1 MRHPSFRRTAV
12 LVVLLGALVVPAA
25 SAQDST
31 AVTPRLG
38 PFNDYFIGA
47 ESVPFTANGYAEMN
61 NESNAGATTEAG
73 ELLTCDGHPF
83 GATVWYKLVV
93 TVPTRVTVETG
104 YNSLLDTVIS
114 VYTGS
119 SIASLSRV
127 GCNDDDYTG
136 TTDSRLQFAAQPGVN
151 YWVQVGGYNSQEAQ
165 FDLWFDYMTI
175 GPDNDDFADARGTL
189 VSQTQGTSG
198 ATTEP
203 GEPLTCGNSSMGATV
218 WYVLARVEPTLV
230 TVDTRGSNFDTV
242 LAVYRGDSLTSLNM
256 VDCDDDISASDYD
269 SEVTFTAQPGFT
281 RIQVGGYP
289 TTGGAL
295 TGNLV
300 LNVTYQAG
308 TGYFCRGR
316 PATHVGTDGSE
327 VIAGTEGNDVI
338 VALGGN
344 DVIYAYGGKD
354 FICAGPGR
362 DEVYGGPGNDRI
374 LGDAGDDELH
384 GGSGNDRIFG
394 RAGDDVIFGELGD
407 DRLKGNAGYDTLRG
421 DAGYDTCLMGEDMIC
436 EWELGGWG

>member
-12 LVVLLGALVVPAA
+12 LVLLLGALVVPAA
-25 SAQDST
+25 SAQDSA

-47 ESVPFTANGYAEMN
+47 EPVPFTANGYAEMN

-127 GCNDDDYTG
+127 GCNDDAYSG

-151 YWVQVGGYNSQEAQ
+151 YWVQVGGYGDQEAR

-175 GPDNDDFADARGTL
+175 GPANDDFADARVALGH
-189 VSQTQGTSG
+189 QTQDTGG
-198 ATTEP
+198 ATVEA
-203 GEPLTCGNSSMGATV
+203 GEPLNCDGHVYEATV
-218 WYVLARVEPTLV
+218 WYDLESAGPLAVA
-230 TVDTRGSNFDTV
+230 VDTRGSDFDTV
-242 LAVYRGDSLTSLNM
+242 LAVYTGNSIGSLSM
-256 VDCDDDISASDYD
+256 VDCNDDISAADFD
-269 SEVTFTAQPGFT
+269 SEVEFVAQPGVT
-281 RIQVGGYP
+281 YRIQVGGWEGQ
-289 TTGGAL
+289 TGPLDLYVSWEEPA
-295 TGNLV
+295 T
-300 LNVTYQAG
+300 
-308 TGYFCRGR
+308 YFCRGR

-327 VIAGTEGNDVI
+327 VITGTEGNDVI

-384 GGSGNDRIFG
+384 GQSGNDRIFG

>member
-1 MRHPSFRRTAV
+1 MRYRWLPRIAV
-12 LVVLLGALVVPAA
+12 LILLLGALVVPAA
-25 SAQDST
+25 SAEDPASPVT
-31 AVTPRLG
+31 ARLG
-38 PFNDYFIGA
+38 PFNDYFLGA
-47 ESVPFTANGYAEMN
+47 EPVPFYEDGGVVLNW
-61 NESNAGATTEAG
+61 ESNVGATTEAG
-73 ELLTCDGHPF
+73 ESDPCGTAPI

-93 TVPTRVTVETG
+93 TVPTLVYVATDNTPSG
-104 YNSLLDTVIS
+104 LDSVLS

-119 SIASLSRV
+119 AVGSLTRV
-127 GCNDDDYTG
+127 ICNDDIAVSNYA
-136 TTDSRLQFAAQPGVN
+136 SEVEFIAQPGVS
-151 YWVQVGGYNSQEAQ
+151 YRIQVGGYDGQQGVFHLE
-165 FDLWFDYMTI
+165 FDYMTI
-175 GPDNDDFADARGTL
+175 GPANDDFADARGTL
-189 VSQTQGTSG
+189 GSQTQSTSG

-203 GEPLTCGNSSMGATV
+203 GEPLTCANSSMGATV

-256 VDCDDDISASDYD
+256 VDCDDDISPADLD
-269 SEVTFTAQPGFT
+269 SEVTFVAQPGFT

-300 LNVTYQAG
+300 LNVTYHGGA
-308 TGYFCRGR
+308 YFCRGR

-327 VIAGTEGNDVI
+327 VITGTEGNDVI

-362 DEVYGGPGNDRI
+362 DEVYAGPGNDRI

-384 GGSGNDRIFG
+384 GQSGNDRIFG
-394 RAGDDVIFGELGD
+394 RLGNDVIFGELGD
-407 DRLKGNAGYDTLRG
+407 DRLNGNVGWDTLRG
-421 DAGYDTCLMGEDMIC
+421 DAGFDTCKKGEDVIC
-436 EWELGGWG
+436 EVATG